1 MSNFCFLGVATMD
14 EKDLPF
20 WKTVGGNIVQA
31 PLDLLVRS
39 SISSSREEEE
49 NLLAALLDHTSNLPR
64 ILRFIV
70 FVAVFFITR
79 SPFYAFLA
87 SCGAYLLGYLNYFH
101 RDNAVLAFIKLYL
114 SDTYSLLLKLFI
126 PPIAVVLI
134 AIFTKHYFLILFYLA
149 SLIFSFIANLVIIRI
164 CRAITVKTDDVA
176 LTPVDLKAIRYGYL
190 NFRRS
195 GYNKPY
201 WFYRSMVAGDIKER
215 QKFN

>member
-1 MSNFCFLGVATMD
+1 MD
-14 EKDLPF
+14 EKDFPF

-49 NLLAALLDHTSNLPR
+49 NLLATLLDHTSNLPR
-64 ILRFIV
+64 ILRFIA

-79 SPFYAFLA
+79 SPLYAFLA
-87 SCGAYLLGYLNYFH
+87 SCGAYLLGHLNYFH
-101 RDNAVLAFIKLYL
+101 GDNAVLALIKLYL
-114 SDTYSLLLKLFI
+114 SDVYSLLRKLFI

-134 AIFTKHYFLILFYLA
+134 AVLTKHYFLILFYLA
-149 SLIFSFIANLVIIRI
+149 SLLFSFIANVVIGKI
-164 CRAITVKTDDVA
+164 CSAITSKTDGVSLA
-176 LTPVDLKAIRYGYL
+176 PVDLKAIRYGYL